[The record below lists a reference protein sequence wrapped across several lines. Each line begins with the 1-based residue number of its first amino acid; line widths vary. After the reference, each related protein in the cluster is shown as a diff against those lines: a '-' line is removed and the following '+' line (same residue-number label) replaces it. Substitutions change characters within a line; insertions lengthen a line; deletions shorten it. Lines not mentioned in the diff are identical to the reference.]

1 MTTLSTGPDE
11 LYVAAVA
18 AGQLPYTGRQIITFN
33 ASATAAD
40 MKAALTDLGPM
51 AAASDWNGSDVDMDQ
66 IGDAAT
72 LLFEQTGTAILTP
85 AGMPVGVAS
94 TDAMV
99 AQAPAIRAIDPEL
112 FAFPS
117 ATAAP
122 PYATWGLL
130 ATNVLNSQN
139 SGGGNSQYSGL
150 GIKVAVLD
158 TGMDLNHP
166 DFAGRMITHSSF
178 VPGQS
183 VQDLFGH
190 GTHCIG
196 TACGPRSPA
205 SAPGYGIAHK
215 AHIFVGKVLSN
226 SGTGSTGGILAGINW
241 AIANECH
248 VISMSLGSKAPPQPY
263 YEQAARR
270 ALAARCLIVAAA
282 GNDSNRPSYI
292 HPTGAPGNSP
302 SIMAVAALDPG
313 LNVAV
318 FSNGGKIEIAGPG
331 VDVFSSVPMPRQYAT
346 FSGTSMATPHVAGIA
361 ALIAESNP
369 AYRGAALAAEL
380 RAKAKALPLAASDVG
395 SGLVWAP

>member
-11 LYVAAVA
+11 LYVAAIA

-94 TDAMV
+94 TEAMV
-99 AQAPAIRAIDPEL
+99 AQAPAILAIDPEL

-117 ATAAP
+117 ASAAP

-130 ATNVLNSQN
+130 ATDVPTSR
-139 SGGGNSQYSGL
+139 YSGQ
-150 GIKVAVLD
+150 GIKIAVLD

-178 VPGQS
+178 IPGQP
-183 VQDLFGH
+183 VQDLHGH

-196 TACGPRSPA
+196 TACGPLA
-205 SAPGYGIAHK
+205 SAKAPRYGIAHK

-248 VISMSLGSKAPPQPY
+248 VISMSLGSKATPQPY

-270 ALAARCLIVAAA
+270 ALAAGCLIVAAA

-302 SIMAVAALDPG
+302 SIMAVAALDSG

-361 ALIAESNP
+361 AMWLEARPNTT
-369 AYRGAALAAEL
+369 ALEL
-380 RAKAKALPLAASDVG
+380 MQLLKSTARPLPLPARDVG
-395 SGLVWAP
+395 AGLVQAP